1 LYIERDLEKEL
12 EKYGKRKEIIA
23 IVGARQCG
31 KTTLLNNFFLKLRNK
46 NKKSITFEDQKIL
59 DMFSNNIDLFIETYV
74 NGRDYLF
81 IDEFQYAK
89 NGGKQLKFIYDTCK
103 IKIFIT
109 GSSAPDLAV
118 HGLKF
123 LVGRVFIFKLYPLSF
138 SEFLKFKNKKLQE
151 IYLKNDISKELW
163 IMLKKYY
170 EEFLIYGGYPEVIL
184 SKTNEEKIKVL
195 ENIYNTYFLREIKEI
210 LQLPD
215 NFKLAKLI
223 KILALQIGNLT
234 NYSELSSSTEYTNF
248 ELLKNLNVLKQT
260 FICIEA
266 RPFFTNKKK
275 EIIKAPEFFFLDSGL
290 RNILINN
297 FQKLDERVDRGG
309 LNENFVASEI
319 VKKDYELK
327 YWRTKAKAEVDFI
340 LEKNSEVIPIEV
352 KSQLNDKK
360 ITRSFRNF
368 LEMYKPQKG
377 FVLSYNLVG
386 KMNVLESMV
395 NFRGIVDV
403 GKII

>member
-1 LYIERDLEKEL
+1 MYIERDLEKEL